1 MIVLELSRNPARN
14 GRIALSCV
22 CYWPL
27 AGLVLALFA
36 GCEPGK
42 VGDTEAEHVVAFSVD
57 SRTGQPAIAEGVVYL
72 GSEAGILY
80 AVEMETGVE
89 LWRFKT
95 GGPVFHPPLVSDD
108 LVLFGSWDGRL
119 RAVNRSS
126 GNLIWE
132 FEAGDVDWDIRDIF
146 INGIPTVLD
155 GVAYFSSED
164 FNLYAV
170 EIETG
175 RELWRRSLGEEP
187 QARRIPIVDR
197 TAYIGAWDGYL
208 YAIDIDTGEQVW
220 RSTTDNRGRAS
231 LPDQVPFVTVVPIV
245 TEEAVYFADWAG
257 NLFAVDRANGQQVWR
272 FDPGA
277 ADSRHVGSRSFMA
290 LVGDVLY
297 YSTLEDQHL
306 YGVDR
311 QSGREVWSI
320 ETEGIVYGPVPTDG
334 AIVLYFEVLV
344 NETGEGS
351 AMFMRAM
358 DMNTRET
365 LWSANDAASGPTV
378 VDGVVYYGG
387 TDGTVHGRELHGGEE
402 VFRLG
407 E

>member
-1 MIVLELSRNPARN
+1 MTFSSTL
-14 GRIALSCV
+14 
-22 CYWPL
+22 L
-27 AGLVLALFA
+27 AGLVLGLIT
-36 GCEPGK
+36 GCGPGGVADIEP
-42 VGDTEAEHVVAFSVD
+42 EQVVAFRVD
-57 SRTGQPAIAEGVVYL
+57 TRAGQPAIADGVVYL
-72 GSEAGILY
+72 GTEAGTLH
-80 AVEMETGVE
+80 AVEMETGQE

-95 GGPVFHPPLVSDD
+95 DGPVFHPPLVNDD

-119 RAVNRSS
+119 RAVNRKS
-126 GNLIWE
+126 GDLIWD
-132 FEAGDVDWDIRDIF
+132 FEAGRVDWEVRDIF
-146 INGIPTVLD
+146 INGIPNVLD

-164 FNLYAV
+164 FNVYAV

-175 RELWRRSLGEEP
+175 REVWRHSLDEEP

-197 TAYIGAWDGYL
+197 TAYIGAWNGHL
-208 YAIDIDTGEQVW
+208 YAIDIDTGERIW
-220 RSTTDNRGRAS
+220 RSTTDDRGRAS

-245 TEEAVYFADWAG
+245 TEQAVYFTDWAG
-257 NLFAVDRANGQQVWR
+257 NLFAVDRTNGQQVWR

-311 QSGREVWSI
+311 HSGRAVWST
-320 ETEGIVYGPVPTDG
+320 ETEGIAYGPVQADG
-334 AIVLYFEVLV
+334 DIGLYFEVLE
-344 NETGEGS
+344 NESGEGS
-351 AMFMRAM
+351 SMFMRAM
-358 DMNTRET
+358 DMNTRQV
-365 LWSANDAASGPTV
+365 LWSAGDAASGPTV
-378 VDGVVYYGG
+378 MDGVVYYSG
-387 TDGTVHGRELHGGEE
+387 TDGTVHGRELYGGEK